1 MGNPD
6 VFSVKYHK
14 LWSSS
19 LTNSDVLNK
28 LVMYSISVEKESRK
42 LIDHIIMFNVGERSL
57 W

>member
-6 VFSVKYHK
+6 IFSVKYHK

-19 LTNSDVLNK
+19 LTNGDVLNR
-28 LVMYSISVEKESRK
+28 LVRHSISVEKESRK
-42 LIDHIIMFNVGERSL
+42 LIEHIIMFNIGERSL